1 MTTLAESVRVSASA
15 GEVPYAEFA
24 RIFARIAE
32 GAAARE
38 RGRDHPFTEV
48 RALIDAG
55 FGRLRVPV
63 DRGGYD
69 VSLRTLFDLLADL
82 GEADSNLP
90 QVLRGHFT
98 TVEILRH
105 LADSESRAYW
115 LDKIAAG
122 AVFGNAQSEPAS
134 SAGFVLSTTLTGE
147 VGAQRV
153 SGRKYYSTGSI
164 YADYIRVAAVEPDE
178 SRTFAVVDATHTGV
192 THLDDWDGIGQR
204 LTGSGTTDFVDVPVE
219 PHGTFATGGAGA
231 GFHSVFTQLVHQ
243 ANLTGIARNIV
254 TDAVSLVRSRQRTSL
269 HALSETATEDAAV
282 LAVVGQVSVR
292 ARVAESLLHS
302 AVDELERADALFA
315 AGDRSD
321 GLYTAAYIVTSEAQI
336 ATVDAVTSAAT
347 QLFNAGGSS
356 TVREAANY
364 DRHWRNARTLSSHN
378 PVIYKPHVIG
388 DYLVNART
396 PKQFHQS
403 WGGAAK

>member
-1 MTTLAESVRVSASA
+1 MTSLAPLVTAP
-15 GEVPYAEFA
+15 EVPFAEFE
-24 RIFARIAE
+24 RILASIAE
-32 GAAARE
+32 GAAERE
-38 RGRDHPFTEV
+38 RTREHPFDAV
-48 RALIDAG
+48 RELIDAG

-63 DRGGYD
+63 EHGGFD
-69 VSLRTLFDLLADL
+69 VSLRTLFDVLADL

-105 LADSESRAYW
+105 LPESPERQYW

-147 VGAQRV
+147 AGALVV

-178 SRTFAVVDATHTGV
+178 KRTFAVVDAKHAGV

-204 LTGSGTTDFVDVPVE
+204 LTGSGTTDFDAVPVE
-219 PHGTFATGGAGA
+219 PHGTFATGGVGG
-231 GFHSVFTQLVHQ
+231 GFQSVFTQLVHQ

-254 TDAVSLVRSRQRTSL
+254 ADAVGLVRSRQRTSL

-282 LAVVGQVSVR
+282 LGVVGQVRVH
-292 ARVAESLLHS
+292 ARVAEALLHS
-302 AVDELERADALFA
+302 AVDELQRADDLFA
-315 AGDRSD
+315 EGDHSD
-321 GLYTAAYIVTSEAQI
+321 NLYTAAYIATSEAQI
-336 ATVDAVTSAAT
+336 ATVEAVTSAAT

-356 TVREAANY
+356 TVRETANY

-388 DYLVNART
+388 DYLVNGRN

-403 WGGAAK
+403 WGGTAR